1 LDASVAVFRAVPS
14 AAAAIEEV
22 TPVLSRTTIV
32 FARPFDLPG
41 FDERLPAGDYD
52 IETELSPLHDHR
64 DPGRW
69 KASVMLELH
78 PRSSHPG
85 LARNLT
91 VSLADLDGA
100 LARDKLT
107 GKNLATFLLDEMLAD
122 PMVRLVMQADG
133 VSEAQLRHLY
143 AGSGNA
149 SEDPDAAPAS
159 DDPVSLDTRRSAES
173 LIAADIRRHSLKD
186 FEADQSELR
195 KRQEELEA
203 QLLAEPA
210 RTWHEA
216 AARAQYLIR
225 RYAETA
231 EAQDARKQK
240 LVARALGDLARLMED
255 DQ

>member
-1 LDASVAVFRAVPS
+1 M
-14 AAAAIEEV
+14 I
-22 TPVLSRTTIV
+22 SRTTVV

-52 IETELSPLHDHR
+52 IETELSAPPDHC

-69 KASVMLELH
+69 KASVMITLH

-100 LARDKLT
+100 LAQDKLT
-107 GKNLATFLLDEMLAD
+107 GKDLATFLLDELLDD
-122 PMVRLVMQADG
+122 PMVRLMMQADG
-133 VSEAQLRHLY
+133 VSETQLRHLY
-143 AGSGNA
+143 ARSGTRPEPAPPNLA
-149 SEDPDAAPAS
+149 EEQPRAGPEIAAVPAR
-159 DDPVSLDTRRSAES
+159 PVSLDTRRSAEA
-173 LIAADIRRHSLKD
+173 LIAADIRRHSVKD
-186 FEADQSELR
+186 FEKDQAELR
-195 KRQEELEA
+195 KRQEELET

-240 LVARALGDLARLMED
+240 LVARALGDLARLMGEEK
-255 DQ
+255 

>member
-1 LDASVAVFRAVPS
+1 M
-14 AAAAIEEV
+14 
-22 TPVLSRTTIV
+22 IV
-32 FARPFDLPG
+32 
-41 FDERLPAGDYD
+41 
-52 IETELSPLHDHR
+52 
-64 DPGRW
+64 
-69 KASVMLELH
+69 LH
-78 PRSSHPG
+78 PRSTHPG
-85 LARNLT
+85 LTRNLT

-100 LARDKLT
+100 LAKDKLT
-107 GKNLATFLLDEMLAD
+107 GKDLSTFLLDALLED

-133 VSEAQLRHLY
+133 VSETQLRHLY
-143 AGSGNA
+143 ASSGEA
-149 SEDPDAAPAS
+149 PGLPAPRSGDAATGRVREA
-159 DDPVSLDTRRSAES
+159 PVRDGPVDLDTRRSAGD
-173 LIAADIRRHSLKD
+173 LMAADIRRHSLRD

-240 LVARALGDLARLMED
+240 LVARALGDLARLMEEET
-255 DQ
+255 

>member
-1 LDASVAVFRAVPS
+1 V
-14 AAAAIEEV
+14 I
-22 TPVLSRTTIV
+22 SRTTIV
-32 FARPFDLPG
+32 FGRPFDLPG
-41 FDERLPAGDYD
+41 FDERLPAGEYD
-52 IETELSPLHDHR
+52 IETELSAPPDHR

-69 KASVMLELH
+69 KASVMLNLH

-107 GKNLATFLLDEMLAD
+107 GKDLATFLLDELLDD
-122 PMVRLVMQADG
+122 PMVRLMMQADG
-133 VSEAQLRHLY
+133 VSETQVRQLY
-143 AGSGNA
+143 ARAGAPPAPSP
-149 SEDPDAAPAS
+149 PDMADEAPLATPETAV
-159 DDPVSLDTRRSAES
+159 DAKEPVNLDTRRSAEA
-173 LIAADIRRHSLKD
+173 LIAADIRRHSVKD
-186 FEADQSELR
+186 FEADQAELR
-195 KRQEELEA
+195 KRQEELET

-240 LVARALGDLARLMED
+240 LVARALGDLARLMGEEK
-255 DQ
+255 

>member
-1 LDASVAVFRAVPS
+1 MISQ
-14 AAAAIEEV
+14 
-22 TPVLSRTTIV
+22 TTIV
-32 FARPFDLPG
+32 FDHPFDLPG

-52 IETELSPLHDHR
+52 IETELAAPPDHR
-64 DPGRW
+64 DPQRW
-69 KASVMLELH
+69 KASVMLKLH
-78 PRSSHPG
+78 ARSSHPG

-107 GKNLATFLLDEMLAD
+107 GKDLATFLLDELLTD
-122 PMVRLVMQADG
+122 PMIRLVMQADG
-133 VSEAQLRHLY
+133 VSETQLRQLY
-143 AGSGNA
+143 ARSA
-149 SEDPDAAPAS
+149 AAHDRAPSPDRDGETVPSAGDVS
-159 DDPVSLDTRRSAES
+159 VGDEPVYLDTRRSAEN

-225 RYAETA
+225 RYAETS
-231 EAQDARKQK
+231 EAQDPRKQR

-255 DQ
+255 ET

>member
-1 LDASVAVFRAVPS
+1 M
-14 AAAAIEEV
+14 I
-22 TPVLSRTTIV
+22 SRTTIV

-52 IETELSPLHDHR
+52 VETELSAPPDHR

-107 GKNLATFLLDEMLAD
+107 GKDLTTFLLDELLTD

-133 VSEAQLRHLY
+133 VSETHLRHLY
-143 AGSGNA
+143 SGSGGA
-149 SEDPDAAPAS
+149 PQPPDRRAETAADPGDAPLRE
-159 DDPVSLDTRRSAES
+159 DPVSLDTRRSAEA
-173 LIAADIRRHSLKD
+173 LMAADIRRHSIKD
-186 FEADQSELR
+186 FEADQSQLR
-195 KRQEELEA
+195 KRQEELET

-231 EAQDARKQK
+231 EAQDARRQK
-240 LVARALGDLARLMED
+240 LAARALADLARLMED
-255 DQ
+255 EK

>member
-1 LDASVAVFRAVPS
+1 MLA
-14 AAAAIEEV
+14 
-22 TPVLSRTTIV
+22 
-32 FARPFDLPG
+32 
-41 FDERLPAGDYD
+41 
-52 IETELSPLHDHR
+52 LH
-64 DPGRW
+64 
-69 KASVMLELH
+69 S
-78 PRSSHPG
+78 RSSHPG
-85 LARNLT
+85 LSRNLT

-107 GKNLATFLLDEMLAD
+107 GKDLATFLLDALLDGSDGAPRHEGGWRQRGPVAHPLR
-122 PMVRLVMQADG
+122 RLRRRRSRRLSSRPTQ
-133 VSEAQLRHLY
+133 QL
-143 AGSGNA
+143 
-149 SEDPDAAPAS
+149 DAAREAPRP
-159 DDPVSLDTRRSAES
+159 DKPVDLDTRRSAGD
-173 LIAADIRRHSLKD
+173 LIAADIRRHSLRD

-240 LVARALGDLARLMED
+240 LVARALGDLARLMEEEK
-255 DQ
+255 

>member
-1 LDASVAVFRAVPS
+1 M
-14 AAAAIEEV
+14 I
-22 TPVLSRTTIV
+22 SRTTVV

-41 FDERLPAGDYD
+41 FDERLPAGEYD
-52 IETELSPLHDHR
+52 IETELSAPPDHR
-64 DPGRW
+64 DPGQW
-69 KASVMLELH
+69 KASVMLNLH

-100 LARDKLT
+100 RARDKLT
-107 GKNLATFLLDEMLAD
+107 GKDLATFLLDALLAD
-122 PMVRLVMQADG
+122 PMVRLVMTADG
-133 VSEAQLRHLY
+133 VSETHLRQLY
-143 AGSGNA
+143 ASPGALRDPALLQDGDDQPAEIA
-149 SEDPDAAPAS
+149 SVTEG
-159 DDPVSLDTRRSAES
+159 PVNLDTRRSAEA

-186 FEADQSELR
+186 FEADRSELR
-195 KRQEELEA
+195 KRQEELET

-216 AARAQYLIR
+216 AVRAQYLIR

-240 LVARALGDLARLMED
+240 LVARALGDLARLMGEEK
-255 DQ
+255 

>member
-1 LDASVAVFRAVPS
+1 V
-14 AAAAIEEV
+14 I
-22 TPVLSRTTIV
+22 SRTTIV
-32 FARPFDLPG
+32 FLRPFDLPG

-52 IETELSPLHDHR
+52 IETELSAPHDHR
-64 DPGRW
+64 DPKRW
-69 KASVMLELH
+69 KASVMLKLH
-78 PRSSHPG
+78 PRSTHPG

-133 VSEAQLRHLY
+133 VSEVQLRNLY
-143 AGSGNA
+143 AGPEDA
-149 SEDPDAAPAS
+149 SPPTEADVDPVAAPGSA
-159 DDPVSLDTRRSAES
+159 DPVRLDTRRSAEG

-255 DQ
+255 EQ

>member
-1 LDASVAVFRAVPS
+1 M
-14 AAAAIEEV
+14 I
-22 TPVLSRTTIV
+22 SRTTVV

-41 FDERLPAGDYD
+41 FDERLPAGEYD
-52 IETELSPLHDHR
+52 IETELSAPPDHR

-69 KASVMLELH
+69 KASVMLNLH

-107 GKNLATFLLDEMLAD
+107 GKDLATFLLDELLAD

-133 VSEAQLRHLY
+133 VSENQLRQIY
-143 AGSGNA
+143 
-149 SEDPDAAPAS
+149 AAPG
-159 DDPVSLDTRRSAES
+159 DPPEPSPPDLAEEVPLATPETAVDAKEPVNLDTRRSAEA
-173 LIAADIRRHSLKD
+173 LIAADIRRHSVKD
-186 FEADQSELR
+186 FEADQAELR
-195 KRQEELEA
+195 KRQEELET

-240 LVARALGDLARLMED
+240 LVARALGDLARLMGEEK
-255 DQ
+255 

>member
-1 LDASVAVFRAVPS
+1 V
-14 AAAAIEEV
+14 I
-22 TPVLSRTTIV
+22 TRTTIV

-52 IETELSPLHDHR
+52 IETELSAPPDHR
-64 DPGRW
+64 DPARW
-69 KASVMLELH
+69 KASVMLRLH

-85 LARNLT
+85 LSRNLT

-107 GKNLATFLLDEMLAD
+107 GKDLGTFLLDALFID
-122 PMVRLVMQADG
+122 PMVQLVMKADG
-133 VSEAQLRHLY
+133 VSETQLRDLF
-143 AGSGNA
+143 AVFGNLPEAASSG
-149 SEDPDAAPAS
+149 DPDAEPAASSEIASAP
-159 DDPVSLDTRRSAES
+159 DEPVSLDARRSAEA
-173 LIAADIRRHSLKD
+173 LIAAAIRRHSLKD
-186 FEADQSELR
+186 FEADQADLR
-195 KRQEELEA
+195 KRQEELET

-216 AARAQYLIR
+216 AGRAQYLIR

-255 DQ
+255 EN

>member
-1 LDASVAVFRAVPS
+1 M
-14 AAAAIEEV
+14 I
-22 TPVLSRTTIV
+22 SRTTIV
-32 FARPFDLPG
+32 FAGPFDLPCFG
-41 FDERLPAGDYD
+41 EQLPAGDYD
-52 IETELSPLHDHR
+52 IETELSAPPDHR
-64 DPGRW
+64 DPARW
-69 KASVMLELH
+69 KASVMLQLH

-85 LARNLT
+85 LSRNLT

-107 GKNLATFLLDEMLAD
+107 GKDLATFLLDALLSD
-122 PMVRLVMQADG
+122 PMVQLVMKADG

-143 AGSGNA
+143 AGSGDRPAPFRPNDGGEERPA
-149 SEDPDAAPAS
+149 PSVTDAAPEK
-159 DDPVSLDTRRSAES
+159 PVSLDTRRSAEG

-195 KRQEELEA
+195 KRQEELET

-210 RTWHEA
+210 RTWNEA

-240 LVARALGDLARLMED
+240 LVARALGDLARLMGEEK
-255 DQ
+255 